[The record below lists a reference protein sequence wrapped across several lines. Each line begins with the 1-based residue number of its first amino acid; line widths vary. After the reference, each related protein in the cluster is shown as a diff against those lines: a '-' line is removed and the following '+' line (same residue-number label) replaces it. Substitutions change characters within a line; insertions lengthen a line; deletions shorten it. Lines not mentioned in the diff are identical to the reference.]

1 MSAAPPKATVALS
14 AESVPALSAAT
25 TSVAMH
31 LPALTAASAESVPA
45 LPAVR

>member
-14 AESVPALSAAT
+14 ASVLALSAAT
-25 TSVAMH
+25 ASVSMH
-31 LPALTAASAESVPA
+31 LPTLTAASVESVPA